1 MNQPRDRPR
10 RHREEDGGLGGVKVT
25 IPSFKGKSDPE
36 AYLEWEMRVEQIFS
50 CHNYSENKK
59 VKLAA
64 LEFTDYALV
73 WWDQM
78 QKERIRNGSKSV
90 DEYYKEM
97 EIAMIR
103 TNIMEDNEATMARFL
118 HGLNRDIADVVEM
131 HHYVELEEMVHQA
144 IKVEQQ
150 LKRRGFGWRTSNSST
165 FGQWKNNPKKDTPST
180 SKFKEADPKL
190 GDKVAAKKVQPE
202 PNLSR
207 NRDIRCYKCQGRGHI
222 ASECPNRRTMIF
234 NNHGELET
242 EGESTDKEESSQEDG
257 DGEYAEEG
265 EALVTRRALSAQMLE
280 KDNCQ
285 RKTCSIHAAKSK
297 ESLPTIKHH
306 RPYKLQWL
314 NECGEL
320 KVTKQVKDY
329 EDVFP
334 DEIPPGLPPIR
345 GIEHQIDFMPGASLP
360 NRPAYRTNPE
370 ESKEIQRQIQE
381 WMTKGYVRESLSPCA
396 VPVLLVPKKDGTWR
410 MCVDCRAINN
420 ITIRYRHPIPRIDDM
435 LDELNGSTIFSKLI

>member
-78 QKERIRNGSKSV
+78 QKERIRNGERPITTWEEMRAIMRRRFVPSYYRRELHNYLQHLTQGSKSV

-150 LKRRGFGWRTSNSST
+150 LKRRGFGRRTSNSST

-207 NRDIRCYKCQGRGHI
+207 NRDIRCYKCQGRD
-222 ASECPNRRTMIF
+222 T
-234 NNHGELET
+234 
-242 EGESTDKEESSQEDG
+242 
-257 DGEYAEEG
+257 
-265 EALVTRRALSAQMLE
+265 
-280 KDNCQ
+280 
-285 RKTCSIHAAKSK
+285 
-297 ESLPTIKHH
+297 
-306 RPYKLQWL
+306 
-314 NECGEL
+314 
-320 KVTKQVKDY
+320 
-329 EDVFP
+329 
-334 DEIPPGLPPIR
+334 
-345 GIEHQIDFMPGASLP
+345 
-360 NRPAYRTNPE
+360 
-370 ESKEIQRQIQE
+370 
-381 WMTKGYVRESLSPCA
+381 
-396 VPVLLVPKKDGTWR
+396 
-410 MCVDCRAINN
+410 
-420 ITIRYRHPIPRIDDM
+420 
-435 LDELNGSTIFSKLI
+435 